1 MGFGLGSRKSNYKHL
16 EDQAGWR
23 SRLGAAT
30 DAAMNSMAVA
40 VLFDLADAALYFLDI
55 LTDVKVMQAFSRAGY
70 TLWLY
75 LSIWF
80 VTWHYTI
87 MAGLLVGAARRA
99 AAKWGAYEYADR
111 SGGSRPRSPLWL
123 LSLPVALPG
132 VVALDLMMLL
142 TSVLSLMVRH
152 KSKGTG
158 AGSGSSGSA
167 AVLSSFLSNYNFTR
181 LFLEFVC
188 ESVPQ
193 TVLQMYIVSE
203 LIYDRLATRMDITTV
218 SFSLFI
224 SSVEFIEFQHSVN
237 VVKYT
242 WKFRKAA
249 RQAGMNFWEYAK
261 YILLL
266 KVSER
271 HARLR
276 QLRVRAVGA
285 GGADGGVLPP
295 AGRAAAAAPPE
306 EHVRA
311 GAAGAI
317 LMRSLKALQGRRDVK
332 EFAVIGCPLPCVNRL
347 LQLGLAQFP
356 CLELLELRESAF
368 RGNTWRG
375 VLEALRVHASCRQL
389 RVVQTGVFARYKNF
403 KKEGITE
410 SFKPCAAYGCTRG
423 AASSAELRFLGKYSP
438 CEVHLSAGTSLA
450 GLLTHSSS
458 LASLAL
464 HNQALH
470 PLGLS
475 CMALAA
481 ARSSSLTSLSLRGSA
496 VGDQG
501 AIELARLLASCPC
514 LASLCLRGCGLH
526 QEGGAAL
533 GAALPQARRLVKL
546 DLSANRLAGPRCIV
560 ALASGLRLSGCGVS
574 SAGGP
579 GSSAAAAAAG
589 LQELLLEEVDDL
601 GEQLSRLSLAGSG
614 LSGTALA
621 AMAAAGLA
629 AAAALACL
637 GLSVPE
643 AKMQK
648 ASASQRPTGTEGGM
662 APAAD
667 GMRTTRSAASLAGL
681 AGSRKV
687 SSAGM
692 IEQYEAAADEGD
704 GDGGAGLVRLSLA
717 WAAAGSQ
724 AAAPCCLREL
734 NLKGQPLP
742 QPAAAALALAIKQLP
757 VLQTLKLSDP
767 FGLGEQQ
774 LGVLCLAV
782 AAAPALQQ
790 LELQQCSSGAGSRGA
805 LGLAAARA
813 IAQIIS
819 APGSHLLS
827 LDLSFSCF
835 SEEAEEADAVWC
847 VLAGA
852 LVCSKH
858 ARAGRRGWQRCISSK
873 AASAS
878 LDALMASAVWK
889 CWPLH

>member
-1 MGFGLGSRKSNYKHL
+1 MTAAAARNAARPLALQGSGGPKAKLRQAAQQLAAAATHAAASLPASGSRY
-16 EDQAGWR
+16 G
-23 SRLGAAT
+23 RL
-30 DAAMNSMAVA
+30 M
-40 VLFDLADAALYFLDI
+40 
-55 LTDVKVMQAFSRAGY
+55 
-70 TLWLY
+70 
-75 LSIWF
+75 
-80 VTWHYTI
+80 
-87 MAGLLVGAARRA
+87 RRA
-99 AAKWGAYEYADR
+99 LG
-111 SGGSRPRSPLWL
+111 
-123 LSLPVALPG
+123 
-132 VVALDLMMLL
+132 DLN
-142 TSVLSLMVRH
+142 
-152 KSKGTG
+152 G
-158 AGSGSSGSA
+158 
-167 AVLSSFLSNYNFTR
+167 
-181 LFLEFVC
+181 
-188 ESVPQ
+188 
-193 TVLQMYIVSE
+193 
-203 LIYDRLATRMDITTV
+203 
-218 SFSLFI
+218 
-224 SSVEFIEFQHSVN
+224 
-237 VVKYT
+237 
-242 WKFRKAA
+242 
-249 RQAGMNFWEYAK
+249 
-261 YILLL
+261 
-266 KVSER
+266 
-271 HARLR
+271 
-276 QLRVRAVGA
+276 
-285 GGADGGVLPP
+285 PP
-295 AGRAAAAAPPE
+295 AAAAAAASDSGDN
-306 EHVRA
+306 HSVHGGSNA
-311 GAAGAI
+311 GAAAATGDGPA
-317 LMRSLKALQGRRDVK
+317 A
-332 EFAVIGCPLPCVNRL
+332 AA
-347 LQLGLAQFP
+347 GLAV
-356 CLELLELRESAF
+356 L
-368 RGNTWRG
+368 
-375 VLEALRVHASCRQL
+375 VLEYPRPA
-389 RVVQTGVFARYKNF
+389 G
-403 KKEGITE
+403 
-410 SFKPCAAYGCTRG
+410 TRG

-601 GEQLSRLSLAGSG
+601 GEQVHGLAAVAAALGCNSQLSRLSLAGSG

-637 GLSVPE
+637 DLSVPE

-667 GMRTTRSAASLAGL
+667 GMRNTRSAASLAGL
-681 AGSRKV
+681 AGSRNV

-692 IEQYEAAADEGD
+692 IEQCEAAADEGD

-724 AAAPCCLREL
+724 AAAACCLREL

-790 LELQQCSSGAGSRGA
+790 LELQQCGSGAGSRGA

-813 IAQIIS
+813 IAQMIS

-835 SEEAEEADAVWC
+835 SEEAEEADAVWS

-878 LDALMASAVWK
+878 LDALMASGALSPSRAQQQQQQQQQQHVCGGCRLQHLSMAHCGVPGSGVEVLAAALSSNAGLVSLDLSGVKQDVAAAAFREVLRGCSAAALAAAAATPQAGYADEAAAALSAAAAGPATAGVVLPSVCGCALRSLKVTGEDYAVVDLLSGLRQQVLQRQAALQEDAEECSK
-889 CWPLH
+889 GQAQRCANADAALL